1 MQIDETMMLTHMKIQ
16 RTVKIIFYTKL
27 FVLNNYMFKVSVV
40 KGKY

>member
-1 MQIDETMMLTHMKIQ
+1 MQIDETTISTHMKKQKI
-16 RTVKIIFYTKL
+16 VKIIFYTKL